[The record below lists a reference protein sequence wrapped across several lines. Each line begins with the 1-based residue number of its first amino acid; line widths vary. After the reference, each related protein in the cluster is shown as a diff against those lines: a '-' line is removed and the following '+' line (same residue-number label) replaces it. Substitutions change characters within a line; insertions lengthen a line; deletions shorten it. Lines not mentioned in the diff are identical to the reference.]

1 VHNLQS
7 LSSLVSDHLP
17 ESQVLD
23 FKESQLLNTREQR
36 GELLKDLTGMGNGG
50 GGTIL
55 IGVAEDD
62 DHVTAKELRPLSDP
76 TLQGRVE
83 NIARAG
89 VQPPLLYELR
99 RVEVDGGFVLEATV
113 DASPL
118 GPYMVTN
125 YSPTDGRYFKRH
137 GTHVD
142 RMSESEVRDAYT
154 LALRAAE
161 RRPELWAEHGLPL
174 LIGGA
179 PQLCVS
185 ALPFEPLPELLE
197 LRRVIVEDLKPPRE
211 LFDFIDSMSDAVNAV
226 AASSLWAQG
235 FVGKSPHTNTHVRL
249 HRDGAYGISQV
260 LMESMRPTD
269 GARIANA
276 ILAYL
281 GWLWQRFD
289 LRRPV
294 EINITVANIDGLQLL
309 VDQLG
314 SRLPVQAIGMVVK
327 NSGLTR
333 EVEPWE
339 LGTPSTRHRVVQAF
353 MDSLMQAYGMPRAEV
368 PFSTG
373 FLYGP
378 TGPLSI
384 LLQPDQAMIW
394 SEPGRRQLGRLEPSG
409 AVFSCRSGA
418 QVGHVDGGVIV
429 DLAGDTLAATEMG
442 TGTGYP
448 ADHHPLTRAQF
459 ELGEATTRS
468 SATDT
473 PGLPPPPAPTGQWSS
488 RALETVLEDLSG

>member
-1 VHNLQS
+1 MHNAES
-7 LSSLVSDHLP
+7 LNALVSERLP

-23 FKESQLLNTREQR
+23 FKEDQVLDTREQR

-62 DHVTAKELRPLSDP
+62 DHLTAKELTPLSDP
-76 TLQGRVE
+76 ALQGRIE
-83 NIARAG
+83 DIARAG

-99 RVEVDGGFVLEATV
+99 RIEVEGGFVLEAAV
-113 DASPL
+113 DGSPL

-125 YSPTDGRYFKRH
+125 YSPTEGRYFKRH

-142 RMSESEVRDAYT
+142 RMSESEIRDAYQ
-154 LALRAAE
+154 LALRSAE
-161 RRPELWAEHGLPL
+161 RRPELWAERGLPL

-179 PQLCVS
+179 PQICVS
-185 ALPFEPLPELLE
+185 ALPFEPLPELLD
-197 LRRVIVEDLKPPRE
+197 LRRVTVENLKPPRE
-211 LFDFIDSMSDAVNAV
+211 LFEFIDSMSDAVNAV
-226 AASSLWAQG
+226 ASSSLWAQG
-235 FVGKSPHTNTHVRL
+235 FVGKSPHTNTYVRI
-249 HRDGAYGISQV
+249 HRDGAYGISQA

-281 GWLWQRFD
+281 GWLWRIFD

-294 EINITVANIDGLQLL
+294 EINITAANIDGLQLL
-309 VDQLG
+309 VDHSG
-314 SRLPVQAIGMVVK
+314 GRLPVQAIGMVVK
-327 NSGLTR
+327 NSGITR

-339 LGTPSTRHRVVQAF
+339 LGTSSSRHRVVQAF
-353 MDSLMQAYGMPRAEV
+353 MDSLMQAYGLPRAEV

-373 FLYGP
+373 YLYGP
-378 TGPLSI
+378 SGPLSI

-409 AVFSCRSGA
+409 AVFSTRSGA
-418 QVGHVDGGVIV
+418 HVGYVDGGVIV
-429 DLAGDTLAATEMG
+429 DLAGDTLAVTEMG

-448 ADHHPLTRAQF
+448 ADLLPLTRAQF

-468 SATDT
+468 SAADT
-473 PGLPPPPAPTGQWSS
+473 PGLPAAPAPTGKWGAQD
-488 RALETVLEDLSG
+488 LETVLEDLPV